1 MLRKETKIFENDFD
15 AATANDL
22 ASSSLDLANVFY
34 EDTGVENNEYA
45 YDANGNQITKTAE
58 SKTEINTYDGL
69 NQLIGFTDGET
80 TASYKYNA
88 DGLRTSKT
96 VDGKTINHIWD
107 GSKQII
113 VDMDDS
119 DWYSAEVYVRG
130 TNLLAKFSKQSG
142 NVKTDY
148 QYYTQNAH
156 GDVVNLTDST
166 GAITKSYKYDAF
178 GVEQN
183 IDDADTNAFRYC
195 GEYFDAETGTIYL
208 RARYYNPTIG
218 RFISRDSYAG
228 EINDPLS
235 LNFYTYCENN
245 PIYGIDP
252 NGHFKLPNWAKVAI
266 GAAATVAAV
275 AITGGA
281 AAPILLSVASSVVIG
296 AGTEAVS
303 HRLSTGSWEGAGTA
317 AAQGAVDGFMW
328 GGIFAAAGTTYN
340 VAKTAAKTASTA
352 AKNTASIGKA
362 STSLANYDPEF
373 AAQQLLKGGKTT
385 ESALKSFVPKGTP
398 NTFKPSSTIKNGFK
412 YNFKVNG
419 KKVQV
424 KWHSTDLNAAKLYPG
439 SNSGSGWT
447 AQIKV
452 GRKYLTQGGQFVK
465 QNKSNWAHIPVI
477 RK

>member
-58 SKTEINTYDGL
+58 SKTEINTNDGL

-107 GSKQII
+107 GNKQIV

-183 IDDADTNAFRYC
+183 VDDADDNAFRYC

-208 RARYYNPTIG
+208 RARYYDPSMG

-228 EINDPLS
+228 KIKEPLS
-235 LNFYTYCENN
+235 LNLYTYCENN
-245 PIYGIDP
+245 PILYMDSSGHNPAIPYFGYLLLGAISISIKSNLFNSLNTIKSATQIPEMDGKTSNTKSKFSTAYDSTANPYLSKWSDSFEKAKENVKEKDITITSNKKKYDPVIFPENPDDFNPVGMQKYPYPTP
-252 NGHFKLPNWAKVAI
+252 NGMIYKWGYCKQTAIFEWDEDYKNGSHYHCMMPEWNNKHDESEESHFKAGMVMPEPWASMYR
-266 GAAATVAAV
+266 G
-275 AITGGA
+275 
-281 AAPILLSVASSVVIG
+281 
-296 AGTEAVS
+296 
-303 HRLSTGSWEGAGTA
+303 
-317 AAQGAVDGFMW
+317 
-328 GGIFAAAGTTYN
+328 Y
-340 VAKTAAKTASTA
+340 
-352 AKNTASIGKA
+352 
-362 STSLANYDPEF
+362 
-373 AAQQLLKGGKTT
+373 
-385 ESALKSFVPKGTP
+385 
-398 NTFKPSSTIKNGFK
+398 
-412 YNFKVNG
+412 
-419 KKVQV
+419 
-424 KWHSTDLNAAKLYPG
+424 
-439 SNSGSGWT
+439 
-447 AQIKV
+447 
-452 GRKYLTQGGQFVK
+452 
-465 QNKSNWAHIPVI
+465 
-477 RK
+477 

>member
-1 MLRKETKIFENDFD
+1 MLRKKTKIFENDFD

-107 GSKQII
+107 GNKQIV

-156 GDVVNLTDST
+156 GDVVNLTDAD
-166 GAITKSYKYDAF
+166 GAVTKSYTYDAF

-195 GEYFDAETGTIYL
+195 GEYYDAETGTIYL
-208 RARYYNPTIG
+208 RARYYSPTTG
-218 RFISRDSYAG
+218 RFISRDTFVG
-228 EINDPLS
+228 RKEDPLS
-235 LNFYTYCENN
+235 LNKYTYCANN
-245 PIYGIDP
+245 PVIFTDPQGLDYYYYYGEDQ
-252 NGHFKLPNWAKVAI
+252 AK
-266 GAAATVAAV
+266 AAAINIEELEAFGQTVHPYL
-275 AITGGA
+275 ITSESGFTNNWNEMNTTEEDSIIINMHGSPNSVSNINLDDINSKNA
-281 AAPILLSVASSVVIG
+281 DYVYLLSCSAGDQYTSNNFAERFYNANSFSCMVACD
-296 AGTEAVS
+296 GT
-303 HRLSTGSWEGAGTA
+303 HFR
-317 AAQGAVDGFMW
+317 
-328 GGIFAAAGTTYN
+328 
-340 VAKTAAKTASTA
+340 
-352 AKNTASIGKA
+352 
-362 STSLANYDPEF
+362 
-373 AAQQLLKGGKTT
+373 
-385 ESALKSFVPKGTP
+385 
-398 NTFKPSSTIKNGFK
+398 
-412 YNFKVNG
+412 
-419 KKVQV
+419 
-424 KWHSTDLNAAKLYPG
+424 
-439 SNSGSGWT
+439 
-447 AQIKV
+447 
-452 GRKYLTQGGQFVK
+452 
-465 QNKSNWAHIPVI
+465 
-477 RK
+477 

>member
-107 GSKQII
+107 GNKQIV

-183 IDDADTNAFRYC
+183 VDDADDNAFRYC

-208 RARYYNPTIG
+208 RARYYDPSMG

-228 EINDPLS
+228 KIKEPLS
-235 LNFYTYCENN
+235 LNLYTYCENN
-245 PIYGIDP
+245 PILYMDSSGHNPAIPYFGYLLLGAISICALTISAQVVSNPQTRQSLTDASNSIKSNLFNSLNTIKSATQIPEMDGKTSNTKSKFSTAYDSTANPYLSKWSDSFEKAKENVKEKDITITSNKKKYDPVIFPENPDDFNPVGMQIYPYPTP
-252 NGHFKLPNWAKVAI
+252 NGMIYKWGYCKQTAIFEWDEDYKNGSHYHCMMPEWNNKHDESEESHFKAGMVMPEPWASMYR
-266 GAAATVAAV
+266 G
-275 AITGGA
+275 
-281 AAPILLSVASSVVIG
+281 
-296 AGTEAVS
+296 
-303 HRLSTGSWEGAGTA
+303 
-317 AAQGAVDGFMW
+317 
-328 GGIFAAAGTTYN
+328 Y
-340 VAKTAAKTASTA
+340 
-352 AKNTASIGKA
+352 
-362 STSLANYDPEF
+362 
-373 AAQQLLKGGKTT
+373 
-385 ESALKSFVPKGTP
+385 
-398 NTFKPSSTIKNGFK
+398 
-412 YNFKVNG
+412 
-419 KKVQV
+419 
-424 KWHSTDLNAAKLYPG
+424 
-439 SNSGSGWT
+439 
-447 AQIKV
+447 
-452 GRKYLTQGGQFVK
+452 
-465 QNKSNWAHIPVI
+465 
-477 RK
+477 

>member
-166 GAITKSYKYDAF
+166 GTVAKSYKYDAF

-183 IDDADTNAFRYC
+183 VDDADDNAFRYC

-252 NGHFKLPNWAKVAI
+252 NGHFKLPNW
-266 GAAATVAAV
+266 
-275 AITGGA
+275 
-281 AAPILLSVASSVVIG
+281 
-296 AGTEAVS
+296 
-303 HRLSTGSWEGAGTA
+303 
-317 AAQGAVDGFMW
+317 
-328 GGIFAAAGTTYN
+328 
-340 VAKTAAKTASTA
+340 
-352 AKNTASIGKA
+352 
-362 STSLANYDPEF
+362 
-373 AAQQLLKGGKTT
+373 LK
-385 ESALKSFVPKGTP
+385 
-398 NTFKPSSTIKNGFK
+398 
-412 YNFKVNG
+412 
-419 KKVQV
+419 
-424 KWHSTDLNAAKLYPG
+424 
-439 SNSGSGWT
+439 
-447 AQIKV
+447 
-452 GRKYLTQGGQFVK
+452 
-465 QNKSNWAHIPVI
+465 
-477 RK
+477 